1 MGEVVLKLEVDGHIV
16 MGKGTSTDVIEAS
29 VRAYL
34 NAINKIVG
42 RQAPLKDPAAHRGV

>member
-1 MGEVVLKLEVDGHIV
+1 
-16 MGKGTSTDVIEAS
+16 

-42 RQAPLKDPAAHRGV
+42 RERPPKDQAAHKGV